1 MFDDGDTQSTIKPKF
16 DVICLYLKAVKFK
29 LAKLFVYHLEEMSP
43 TQVILTKAKV
53 IFKTPTEKHEP
64 TKISLMRGIFNSISD
79 HLKAGKG
86 FLYPTEDFRVEQI
99 RTIAATSS
107 IYLLDLDIV

>member
-1 MFDDGDTQSTIKPKF
+1 
-16 DVICLYLKAVKFK
+16 
-29 LAKLFVYHLEEMSP
+29 MSP
-43 TQVILTKAKV
+43 SQLIITKAKV
-53 IFKTPTEKHEP
+53 IFSALDGKHEP
-64 TKISLMRGIFNSISD
+64 IKISLMRGIFNSISD